1 MIYSASTNKKPSE
14 AHTVGE
20 FIEIGQQ
27 TRTSIGYKDLT
38 YVEKRN
44 GLEFSVKNLIDDY
57 WHEIIEASKVVKFS
71 DKSVRK
77 YRFNPKLLAYDLYG
91 NTRLYYIILRL
102 NGMCNVHD
110 FSLENHNVRLL
121 EPADASNIL
130 AKIQGAENMSL
141 RKFTDAHKD
150 DKIEIPILPYV
161 YKRDPIAR
169 FKRL

>member
-1 MIYSASTNKKPSE
+1 MIYSASTNKQPAE

-20 FIEIGQQ
+20 FIQLGQQ
-27 TRTSIGYKDLT
+27 TRTNIGYRDLT

-44 GLEFSVKNLIDDY
+44 GIEFSVKNLIDDY
-57 WHEIIEASKVVKFS
+57 WYELMEASKVIKFS
-71 DKSVRK
+71 DKSIRK
-77 YRFNPKLLAYDLYG
+77 YRYNPKLLAHELYG

-102 NGMCNVHD
+102 NGLCNVHD
-110 FSLENHNVRLL
+110 FTLENKNVRLI
-121 EPADASNIL
+121 EPDDVSNIL
-130 AKIQGAENMSL
+130 SKIHGAENMSL

-150 DKIEIPILPYV
+150 DKIETPILPYV